1 MPSSRYKH
9 TAIIVLAVAFLS
21 IVIGYG
27 AAATTARF
35 RPPTVVV
42 TVNIGQV
49 LSDLTEKADAE
60 AKLQTLIT
68 KIENELNA
76 RQGKV
81 DEMRESYDDAEDADK
96 EEIGDMLEQ
105 LMLEGV
111 SYQRF
116 AEAQIDNEKSLMLR
130 DLYIKI
136 KNAIVSISEE
146 NGYDIVLISDV
157 EREIRFAQNSQVSR
171 EAQVLEQIGF
181 QRAVYTSSQIDI
193 TEQVVTHMNLE
204 WEKHSNR

>member
-9 TAIIVLAVAFLS
+9 TAIIVLAVTLIS

-49 LSDLTEKADAE
+49 LTDLTEKADSE
-60 AKLQTLIT
+60 ANLQTLIT
-68 KIENELNA
+68 KIENGLNG
-76 RQGKV
+76 RQVKV
-81 DEMRESYDDAEDADK
+81 DEMREVYADAADADK
-96 EEIGDMLEQ
+96 EEIEDMLEQ

-136 KNAIVSISEE
+136 KYAIVSISEE

-171 EAQVLEQIGF
+171 ESQVLEQIGF

>member
-9 TAIIVLAVAFLS
+9 TAIIVLAVTLIS

-49 LSDLTEKADAE
+49 LTDLTEKADSE
-60 AKLQTLIT
+60 ANLQTLIT
-68 KIENELNA
+68 KIENGLNE
-76 RQGKV
+76 RQVKV
-81 DEMRESYDDAEDADK
+81 DEMREVYADEADADK

-136 KNAIVSISEE
+136 KDAIVSISEE

-171 EAQVLEQIGF
+171 ESQVLEQIGF

>member
-1 MPSSRYKH
+1 MPSRRYKH
-9 TAIIVLAVAFLS
+9 TAIIVLAVTLLS

-49 LSDLTEKADAE
+49 LSDLTEKADSE

-68 KIENELNA
+68 KIESGLNE
-76 RQGKV
+76 RQAKV
-81 DEMRESYDDAEDADK
+81 DEMRASYEEAADADK

>member
-9 TAIIVLAVAFLS
+9 TAIIVLAVTLLS

-49 LSDLTEKADAE
+49 LSDLTEKADSE

-68 KIENELNA
+68 KIENGLNE
-76 RQGKV
+76 RQTKV
-81 DEMRESYDDAEDADK
+81 DEMRASYNEAADDDK

-136 KNAIVSISEE
+136 KTAIVSISEE

-171 EAQVLEQIGF
+171 EAQVLDQIGF
-181 QRAVYTSSQIDI
+181 QRAVYTSSQVDI

>member
-9 TAIIVLAVAFLS
+9 TAIIVLAVTLIS

-27 AAATTARF
+27 AAATTAHF

-49 LSDLTEKADAE
+49 LTDLTEKADSE
-60 AKLQTLIT
+60 ANLQTLIT
-68 KIENELNA
+68 KIENGLNE
-76 RQGKV
+76 RQVKV
-81 DEMRESYDDAEDADK
+81 DEMREVYADAADADK
-96 EEIGDMLEQ
+96 EEIEDMLEQ

-136 KNAIVSISEE
+136 KYAIVSISEE

-171 EAQVLEQIGF
+171 ESQVLEQIGF

>member
-9 TAIIVLAVAFLS
+9 TAIIVLAVTLIS

-49 LSDLTEKADAE
+49 LTDLTEKADSE

-68 KIENELNA
+68 KIENGLNE
-76 RQGKV
+76 RQVKV
-81 DEMRESYDDAEDADK
+81 DEMRGSYADAADADK

-136 KNAIVSISEE
+136 KYAIVSISEE

-171 EAQVLEQIGF
+171 ESQVLEQIGF

>member
-1 MPSSRYKH
+1 MPSVRYKH
-9 TAIIVLAVAFLS
+9 TAVIVLAITLLS

-49 LSDLTEKADAE
+49 LVDLTEKADAE

-68 KIENELNA
+68 KIENGLNE
-76 RQGKV
+76 RQSKV
-81 DEMRESYDDAEDADK
+81 DELRASYEEAAEADK
-96 EEIGDMLEQ
+96 EEIGDLLEQ
-105 LMLEGV
+105 QMLEGV

-130 DLYIKI
+130 DLYLKI
-136 KNAIVSISEE
+136 KNSIVTISEE

-204 WEKHSNR
+204 WEKHTNR

>member
-9 TAIIVLAVAFLS
+9 TAIIALAVTLIS
-21 IVIGYG
+21 IVISYG

-49 LSDLTEKADAE
+49 LSDLTEKADSE
-60 AKLQTLIT
+60 AKLQTLMT
-68 KIENELNA
+68 KIENGLNE
-76 RQGKV
+76 RQVKL
-81 DEMRESYDDAEDADK
+81 DEMRASYADAADADK

-105 LMLEGV
+105 LMLDGV

-116 AEAQIDNEKSLMLR
+116 AEKQIDNEKSLMLR

-136 KNAIVSISEE
+136 KGAIVSISEE

>member
-9 TAIIVLAVAFLS
+9 TAIIVLAVTLLS

-49 LSDLTEKADAE
+49 LSDLTEKADSE

-68 KIENELNA
+68 KIENGLNE
-76 RQGKV
+76 RQTKV
-81 DEMRESYDDAEDADK
+81 DEMRASYNEAADDDK

-136 KNAIVSISEE
+136 KTAIVSISEE

-181 QRAVYTSSQIDI
+181 QRAVYTSSQVDI

>member
-9 TAIIVLAVAFLS
+9 TAIIVLAVTLLS

>member
-1 MPSSRYKH
+1 MPSRRYKH
-9 TAIIVLAVAFLS
+9 TAIIALAVTLIS

-49 LSDLTEKADAE
+49 LSDLTEKADSE

-68 KIENELNA
+68 KIESGLNE
-76 RQGKV
+76 RQAKV
-81 DEMRESYDDAEDADK
+81 EEMQASYEEAADADK
-96 EEIGDMLEQ
+96 EEIGEMLDQ
-105 LMLEGV
+105 LMLEGM
-111 SYQRF
+111 SYKRF
-116 AEAQIDNEKSLMLR
+116 ADRQIDNEKSLMLR

-157 EREIRFAQNSQVSR
+157 EREIRFAQNAQVSR

>member
-9 TAIIVLAVAFLS
+9 TAIIVLAVTLIS

-49 LSDLTEKADAE
+49 LTDLTEKADSE
-60 AKLQTLIT
+60 ANLQTLIT
-68 KIENELNA
+68 KIENGLNE
-76 RQGKV
+76 RQVKV
-81 DEMRESYDDAEDADK
+81 DEMREVYADAADADK
-96 EEIGDMLEQ
+96 EEIEDMLEQ

-136 KNAIVSISEE
+136 KYAIVSISEE

-171 EAQVLEQIGF
+171 ESQVLEQIGF

>member
-9 TAIIVLAVAFLS
+9 TVIIVLAVTLIS

-49 LSDLTEKADAE
+49 LTDLTEKADSE
-60 AKLQTLIT
+60 ANLQTLIT
-68 KIENELNA
+68 KIENGLNG
-76 RQGKV
+76 RQVKV
-81 DEMRESYDDAEDADK
+81 DEMREVYADAADADK

-136 KNAIVSISEE
+136 KYAIVSISEE

-171 EAQVLEQIGF
+171 ESQVLEQIGF

>member
-9 TAIIVLAVAFLS
+9 TAIIVLAVTLLS

-146 NGYDIVLISDV
+146 NGYDIVLISDFD
-157 EREIRFAQNSQVSR
+157 REIRFAQNSQVSR

>member
-9 TAIIVLAVAFLS
+9 TAIIVLAVTLLS

-157 EREIRFAQNSQVSR
+157 DREIRFAQNSQVSR

>member
-9 TAIIVLAVAFLS
+9 TAIILLAFTFLL

-49 LSDLTEKADAE
+49 LSELTEKADSE

-68 KIENELNA
+68 KIENELNE
-76 RQGKV
+76 RQVKV
-81 DEMRESYDDAEDADK
+81 DEMRTSYTDAADADK

-136 KNAIVSISEE
+136 KNAIVSISGED
-146 NGYDIVLISDV
+146 GYDIVLISDV

-171 EAQVLEQIGF
+171 ESQVLEQIGF
-181 QRAVYTSSQIDI
+181 QRTIYTSSQIDI

-204 WEKHSNR
+204 WEKYSNR